1 MIAFD
6 DMRGFIQLLK
16 SKDQLKQ
23 IDIELNVA
31 RGTSELQPLM
41 RFIHNSNG
49 PALMLNNLSG
59 YNCPDIPVLFNPYGT
74 RERTS
79 MILGKENPLEGKL
92 RHVEV
97 LTDQSL
103 WHKPRKIESSKALC
117 KQVKIDRKDIDIGK
131 QLPHVWFGKEGP
143 AYITNAVVITKDPD
157 TGALNTGCYR
167 LTQLW
172 NASHPHGDVYSEDEQ
187 KKCLSI
193 FSFWNPLLSWPTR
206 PCDLITQY
214 RTGIKKV

>member
-59 YNCPDIPVLFNPYGT
+59 YNCSDIPVLFNPYGT

-103 WHKPRKIESSKALC
+103 WHKPRKIENSKAPC
-117 KQVKIDRKDIDIGK
+117 KEIKIDRKDI
-131 QLPHVWFGKEGP
+131 
-143 AYITNAVVITKDPD
+143 
-157 TGALNTGCYR
+157 
-167 LTQLW
+167 
-172 NASHPHGDVYSEDEQ
+172 
-187 KKCLSI
+187 
-193 FSFWNPLLSWPTR
+193 TR
-206 PCDLITQY
+206 
-214 RTGIKKV
+214 